1 MSDSPQ
7 GWGRIRS
14 KSSSQLADAGSPPLP
29 PLKDL
34 ELAVPALCEEL
45 RRGFEEAV
53 REDGGPV
60 DDPEDAVERPA
71 GGLDLA

>member
-14 KSSSQLADAGSPPLP
+14 KSSSQLADAGST

-34 ELAVPALCEEL
+34 ELPVPALCEEL
-45 RRGFEEAV
+45 GRGFEEAV
-53 REDGGPV
+53 RDGEGLE
-60 DDPEDAVERPA
+60 DDPEEPVQRPA